1 MSQNDKQIAGD
12 HYKKLKIQT
21 WDYIW
26 ANNLGYME
34 GNIIKYVTRWK
45 DKGNEKDLLK
55 AKHYLDKLLELIK
68 NDPA

>member
-1 MSQNDKQIAGD
+1 MSQNDKQVAGD

-68 NDPA
+68 K